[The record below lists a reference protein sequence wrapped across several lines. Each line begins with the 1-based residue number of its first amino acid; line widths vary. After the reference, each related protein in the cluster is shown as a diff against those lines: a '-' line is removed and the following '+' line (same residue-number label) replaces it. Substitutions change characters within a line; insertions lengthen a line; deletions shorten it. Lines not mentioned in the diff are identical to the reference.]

1 MLHKTLAAAPRDT
14 IAICAAFNAP
24 HKELGYTPTTLK
36 GRELLDE
43 AADAGF
49 TLHTDPSAPT
59 RIGTSVTR
67 DTNPDLTFVR
77 AANTTKGGVKWRNT
91 GQNLG
96 SDHFVIE
103 IELPTSARHRD
114 ERDRRRQKITDW
126 NLFRARVEEGPARD
140 ITDIENWTSDVVH
153 LAKDATT
160 EHDVDED
167 CPGMDN
173 RLAHKLEARRS
184 MQQRWRGRRNN
195 HRLCKRIA
203 ALGPDGQLHKGRTW
217 KLLRHLLDETGTK
230 GYQQHR
236 LAQVIQAATKALG
249 EEETKNRIDTKY
261 LPSTPVERHGEYAGV
276 DNPALDRYIEEWGV
290 RAVLQIINCK
300 SAAGPDGITNKAL
313 RNLGDGAIASLTT
326 YFNRCWRS
334 GTLPK
339 QWKTSKTVLIPT
351 PGKPP
356 SIENLRPI
364 SLTSCVGKILE
375 HILNDR
381 WQRYL
386 ESERLYP
393 DTMLGFRERLSTE
406 DAMIQLQHD
415 ILDASVRTHD
425 NRAVLGLDLQ
435 SACDKVKHSAILA
448 QVSSLG
454 MGRRSYEYIRD
465 FLSERTITIHAGD
478 LQLPPKKLG
487 STGTPKG
494 SVISPLLFNLVLI
507 GVARRLSEIPQER
520 DRINAGIRKVYRTAL
535 GLLNS
540 TSTAR
545 LLELGPPV
553 DRRLLRTWSGGP
565 RIGSHLRPTASAS
578 RGVPD
583 ASGGD
588 GSHKGYP
595 NGCQVQVAK
604 FVGHPNDI

>member
-1 MLHKTLAAAPRDT
+1 MNRQPKKANSKITTWQWNANGFHCRKATLLQIIQSAEKPPDVIMVQETHAEDAPSLSGYRAHASPPSARACGKGAAQGVCTFVRRGIPFVKHEDLLGRSALEYCATEVLLGKKKKESILLLNVYSNPAHRQQKFRTMLHKTLAA
-14 IAICAAFNAP
+14 
-24 HKELGYTPTTLK
+24 

-77 AANTTKGGVKWRNT
+77 AANTTRGVKWRNT
-91 GQNLG
+91 GQNMG

-126 NLFRARVEEGPARD
+126 NLFRARVEEEGPARD
-140 ITDIENWTSDVVH
+140 ITDIENWTSDVVR
-153 LAKDATT
+153 LAKDVTT

-173 RLAHKLEARRS
+173 RLAHMLEARRS
-184 MQQRWRGRRNN
+184 MQKRWRGKRNN
-195 HRLCKRIA
+195 HRLRKRIA
-203 ALGPDGQLHKGRTW
+203 TLGREIEKYSRELCTQRWHAVCNEADGQLHNGRTW

-236 LAQVIQAATKALG
+236 LAQVIHAATKALG
-249 EEETKNRIDTKY
+249 EEETRNRIDTKY

-276 DNPALDRYIEEWGV
+276 DNPALDRDIEEWEV
-290 RAVLQIINCK
+290 RAVLQSINCK

-339 QWKTSKTVLIPT
+339 QWKTAKT
-351 PGKPP
+351 
-356 SIENLRPI
+356 
-364 SLTSCVGKILE
+364 
-375 HILNDR
+375 
-381 WQRYL
+381 
-386 ESERLYP
+386 
-393 DTMLGFRERLSTE
+393 
-406 DAMIQLQHD
+406 
-415 ILDASVRTHD
+415 
-425 NRAVLGLDLQ
+425 
-435 SACDKVKHSAILA
+435 
-448 QVSSLG
+448 VSSLG

-487 STGTPKG
+487 STGTPQG

-507 GVARRLSEIPQER
+507 GVARRLSEIPQ
-520 DRINAGIRKVYRTAL
+520 IL
-535 GLLNS
+535 
-540 TSTAR
+540 
-545 LLELGPPV
+545 
-553 DRRLLRTWSGGP
+553 
-565 RIGSHLRPTASAS
+565 AS
-578 RGVPD
+578 
-583 ASGGD
+583 
-588 GSHKGYP
+588 
-595 NGCQVQVAK
+595 
-604 FVGHPNDI
+604 